1 MDDTVRGNDECWNG
15 KDDPRPFVPGLPE
28 AIRPTRSLASL
39 FEQMA
44 CCTRCDLARE
54 RTQVVPGVGPKR
66 ADIMLIG
73 EGPGADEDR
82 HGRPFVGRAG
92 RLLDQL
98 LAGSGIDRDDVF
110 ITNVVACR
118 PPGNRTPR
126 AREIA
131 AHAPWLDA
139 QLRIVRPQLV
149 VTLGRTALVYFIPN
163 AKVTALRGKIQ
174 SVERAGLKLRVLPTY
189 HPAALLRNPD
199 LIADA
204 ERDFAGIERA
214 R

>member
-1 MDDTVRGNDECWNG
+1 MDDTVRGNDECWKG

-204 ERDFAGIERA
+204 ERDFTGIERA